1 MQFGAKEG
9 REDSLL
15 QEGQVRAVELQR
27 IGMALA
33 EDVGQVLGLEPPTI
47 VHNVGIPGHF
57 LSSHL

>member
-15 QEGQVRAVELQR
+15 QGGQVREVALQR
-27 IGMALA
+27 TGMAVA
-33 EDVGQVLGLEPPTI
+33 EDVGHVLGLEPPTI
-47 VHNVGIPGHF
+47 VHSVGIPGHF